1 MYINSPLNAHN
12 KNTNNKNNKEVKMK
26 VFDFNSLNDL
36 KPKVREVEIADTIF
50 YVKSV
55 SADVGAKYS
64 AMLPLLG
71 VEANKGDV
79 ALAEL
84 MYRMSRLILMSGMV
98 DADGNPIMKTDA
110 QFRKLYTSLPLEIT
124 DKLQDAIMG
133 ESKVTDEEKKTSG
146 ETSTMTDL

>member
-1 MYINSPLNAHN
+1 
-12 KNTNNKNNKEVKMK
+12 MK
-26 VFDFNSLNDL
+26 VFDMSTLDDL

-110 QFRKLYTSLPLEIT
+110 NSANCTLHSL
-124 DKLQDAIMG
+124 
-133 ESKVTDEEKKTSG
+133 
-146 ETSTMTDL
+146 